1 MLRSRKFG
9 NRRFFRRSRFA
20 YPSARGFQIK
30 LKIRDRLMLSGIFA
44 RLIRLLFLRAQFRRG
59 KERRS
64 QSGQRSRAQ
73 QVPARQFIL
82 VPPIQFHVCSSRPPK
97 FSSKHFSHSAHSTP
111 KELFLASLIGV
122 SSNQLLPSLVS

>member
-1 MLRSRKFG
+1 CKFAY
-9 NRRFFRRSRFA
+9 RRLFRRSSFA
-20 YPSARGFQIK
+20 YPAARGFQIK
-30 LKIRDRLMLSGIFA
+30 FEGRDRFMLTGIFA
-44 RLIRLLFLRAQFRRG
+44 RLVRLLFLRAQFRRG
-59 KERRS
+59 KQRRS

-73 QVPARQFIL
+73 QIPARQFIL